1 MTRARSNA
9 ISSKTPPAWGGG
21 GKVKPSGS
29 GQSQPIIGMQRAIGN
44 QATLQ
49 TMADKPPETI
59 GYEET
64 STAHGSSEPIP
75 YTAVPGPET
84 PAYNNVYD
92 EIEEESEEASGG
104 GSQPPGY
111 GAYTGIDPKAE
122 EPSHDIVYDEIEE
135 QSEEASGGAASSGE
149 FYDTYSA
156 PTRSTVGGNSTS
168 TDAYSAPT
176 TNTNTTASAP
186 KPRPTAPYMNEN
198 GFEMK
203 PMNPGM
209 EQFDTNVQRQGV
221 AFAPMQST
229 THYMKNE
236 EQRKD
241 YARGFN
247 EQGQMTNASSGEAL
261 NTIGALQAPAHGSKP
276 DRHIF
281 TMDGEGQF
289 HSADAVRETRSRG
302 AQALAEGKDTQERFH
317 HSTFNAGEAVAGAGE
332 MQVRDGQVELVSD
345 TSGHY
350 FPGSKQMMQ
359 TVQQLERN
367 NVSMEKLGVEFNGKG
382 RGENM
387 QASALELLGYAN
399 HSPETAEQQMRE
411 MHGKRDDV
419 LEELR
424 DAADGLDENSNLTPS
439 EIVKQQKANKL
450 ASAQSGGSGNQQPE
464 GFYVD

>member
-1 MTRARSNA
+1 MPRARSNA
-9 ISSKTPPAWGGG
+9 TSSKSPPSWGGG
-21 GKVKPSGS
+21 GRVKPSGS
-29 GQSQPIIGMQRAIGN
+29 GPSQPIIGMQRAVGN

-49 TMADKPPETI
+49 TVADKPPETI
-59 GYEET
+59 GYEE
-64 STAHGSSEPIP
+64 SSMAHGASGPIP
-75 YTAVPGPET
+75 YDSIPGPET

-92 EIEEESEEASGG
+92 EIEEEVEEASGG

-111 GAYTGIDPKAE
+111 GVYAESAPQAE
-122 EPSHDIVYDEIEE
+122 EAPYNNVYDEIEE
-135 QSEEASGGAASSGE
+135 EAEESSGGG
-149 FYDTYSA
+149 SA
-156 PTRSTVGGNSTS
+156 PSELY
-168 TDAYSAPT
+168 DAYSAPT
-176 TNTNTTASAP
+176 ARTSTSASTSTSTNTSAP

-209 EQFDTNVQRQGV
+209 EQFDTSVQRRGV

-241 YARGFN
+241 YARSFN
-247 EQGQMTNASSGEAL
+247 EQGQMTNASTGEAL
-261 NTIGALQAPAHGSKP
+261 NTIGALEAPAPGSKS

-289 HSADAVRETRSRG
+289 HSADAVRETRSRA
-302 AQALAEGKDTQERFH
+302 AQAMAKGKDTQERFH
-317 HSTFNAGEAVAGAGE
+317 HSSFNAGEAVAGAGE

-382 RGENM
+382 RGKNL

-399 HSPETAEQQMRE
+399 HSPDTAERQMRK
-411 MHGKRDDV
+411 MHGIRDSV

-424 DAADGLDENSNLTPS
+424 DSVDELDENSNLTPS
-439 EIVKQQKANKL
+439 EIAKQQKGLKL
-450 ASAQSGGSGNQQPE
+450 ARLASEQSGGSASQQPY
-464 GFYVD
+464 GVYAD